1 MQSVEGALSTGGAL
15 RSEVGISIAEG
26 SLATPEVCA
35 DSNLLDSATQQREC
49 AHEPTRAATEHTVVF
64 STAE

>member
-1 MQSVEGALSTGGAL
+1 VQSVEGAFSTSGVL
-15 RSEVGISIAEG
+15 RGEAGISIAEG

-49 AHEPTRAATEHTVVF
+49 AHEPTRAAAGHTVVF